1 MKINTYKPE
10 GIKRPRLSIL
20 IPSITERSEQ
30 LEKLVGNLKGQ
41 IDDRLSAEIITGVD
55 NRDMSIGKKRNK
67 LVEAASGT
75 YTVFIDDDDQVSPL
89 YVQEILDAIITYK
102 PDVIGFYVNC
112 LNYPSKGKSKLAL
125 LSLKCTEWKELPDII
140 NRTPN
145 HLAPVKRSIAQ
156 NVKYPHIR
164 YAEDYAYSVELYKHL
179 KDEHFIDKVMY
190 IYDVPQNTQGRYEK

>member
-41 IDDRLSAEIITGVD
+41 IDDRLSVEIITGVD
-55 NRDMSIGKKRNK
+55 NRDMSIGEKRNK

-75 YTVFIDDDDQVSPL
+75 YTVFIDDDDEVSPV

-125 LSLKCTEWKELPDII
+125 LSLQCTEWKELPDII

-156 NVKYPHIR
+156 KVKYPHIR
-164 YAEDYAYSVELYKHL
+164 YGEDYAYSVELYKHL

-190 IYDVPQNTQGRYEK
+190 IYDVPQNIQGRYEK